1 MKETSLPLV
10 QLKAIIDK
18 PPAKAKEVGRQGGE
32 AGRQP
37 LFQKVLQDGWNFSIE
52 RFKGLWYIDSNN
64 TILLTVCRVMII
76 MLFII
81 SKGRICGSFQ

>member
-32 AGRQP
+32 ADQ
-37 LFQKVLQDGWNFSIE
+37 SAA
-52 RFKGLWYIDSNN
+52 
-64 TILLTVCRVMII
+64 
-76 MLFII
+76 FI
-81 SKGRICGSFQ
+81 S